1 MNWFRD
7 NWELKLVALSL
18 ALFLWLVLYLNP
30 PSVPKSRALIRPSAA
45 AAARPRA

>member
-1 MNWFRD
+1 MNWLRD

-30 PSVPKSRALIRPSAA
+30 PSVADFRPAA
-45 AAARPRA
+45 WPPRPHTAAE